1 MVVALVLAC
10 VLVAQTCQKDQIR
23 LTKNQAIAKARDQ
36 ITFEPDRTQIRLL
49 RQGLGARPHWI
60 VSMSVAARRDRGLNA
75 QEFRKLAVVS
85 IDANT
90 GKVIE
95 VRVQR

>member
-1 MVVALVLAC
+1 V
-10 VLVAQTCQKDQIR
+10 VAQTCQKDQVR
-23 LTKNQAIAKARDQ
+23 LTKEQAIAKARDQ
-36 ITFEPDRTQIRLL
+36 VTFEPDRTQIRLL
-49 RQGLGARPHWI
+49 RQGLDARPHWI

-75 QEFRKLAVVS
+75 QEFRNLAVVS

>member
-1 MVVALVLAC
+1 
-10 VLVAQTCQKDQIR
+10 VAQTCQKDQIR
-23 LTKNQAIAKARDQ
+23 LTKEQAIAKARQ
-36 ITFEPDRTQIRLL
+36 QVTFEPTRTQIRLL
-49 RQGLGARPHWI
+49 RQGLDARPHWI
-60 VSMSVAARRDRGLNA
+60 VSMSVASRRDPGLTA

-90 GKVIE
+90 GKVTE

>member
-1 MVVALVLAC
+1 VVGLLAACLVI
-10 VLVAQTCQKDQIR
+10 AQTCQKDQVR
-23 LTKNQAIAKARDQ
+23 LTKDQAVAKAREQ
-36 ITFEPDRTQIRLL
+36 ITFAPDRTQVRLL
-49 RQGLGARPHWI
+49 RQGLGARPHWV
-60 VSMSVAARRDRGLNA
+60 VSMSVASRRDPGLNA